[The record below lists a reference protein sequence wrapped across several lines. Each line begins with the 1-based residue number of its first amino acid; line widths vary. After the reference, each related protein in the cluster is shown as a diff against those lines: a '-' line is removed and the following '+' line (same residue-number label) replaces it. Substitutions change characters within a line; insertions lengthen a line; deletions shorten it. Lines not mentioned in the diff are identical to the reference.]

1 MSATGAV
8 NIRLGAITTDFV
20 NAMRGAAGSVRGAVS
35 EMNTDLAQFYR
46 GQERQQGVFSK
57 GFGKLA
63 TDLKSV
69 GKNLTAG
76 LTLPILGLGAAMFA
90 SYGDID
96 AMERGLTSLSG
107 STKVAKAEFN
117 TFREIAK
124 LPGLGLEEAE
134 AAGLRMRS
142 LGYDTL
148 KAKNQLQQ
156 FGNAVALGGGGAT
169 QFDSILNQVTQMSSK
184 SKVLAEDLKPI
195 VNASPVIAKAIK
207 DMFGTVDSE
216 QISKKLQGAGKG
228 PQEFLDL
235 LVSKLETLERV
246 SGGPKNAIENFGD
259 SLKISSYE
267 IGKAADESLGLTSKI
282 NGLGDAISDGAKRL
296 GEMSGPAKATIFGI
310 TGIAAAIGPATL
322 GIGGFISLIPTMK
335 KGLDVIKAGFAFM
348 IGPIGLWVAAIAAV
362 GTALYSIY
370 DFNKAIDQSV
380 DKTKLLASVRN
391 DVAQATDT
399 ERDRLGALLEIARD
413 ETKSKEARLSAIRD
427 INAASPK
434 YLGDLDLDTIGT
446 NKATQAIGKYI
457 QMLSLKAQ
465 VQSQAAKIA
474 EAQAKLSQIERSS
487 PDDYSSVT
495 DNIGGFFKSVA
506 GGGGLNDVLDQKR
519 AERQRS
525 AYMQQ
530 RREVRFLNEEQEKA
544 LKELT
549 KMGESTDVKN
559 PIGAFA
565 DKTATNLEKA
575 KTRLKELETRIAAM
589 TFDGVKVPA
598 GDIAEAT
605 KLKKQIAAADDLF
618 NKPKA
623 KKDPDTFGERTRKDL
638 KAVNDLI
645 TEFKA
650 KNPNLEVPLFLKLQK
665 GYYQDNLRVKDEALK
680 SILDISGKETA
691 LIKNTVA
698 KEMKGL
704 GANLQKL
711 GQEGWGKYFEAGLYG
726 VKKMTVALGDLYD
739 AAQAG
744 IAKVAALKQAKGSY
758 ESLDANID
766 GQNVLAGMTNM
777 VNRTYQSGSLGEAV
791 SKLFD
796 PEAMQKAF
804 NDGKVSLATLQLI
817 SDNMGAALEGL
828 TSGVRAVAGEAFT
841 GIFESIGAGLGGTQ
855 NAFQNFGKSLLSMVA
870 DLALKIGKALLMI
883 AGPLVLSGV
892 FTPLAL
898 KQLAIGGALTIAGG
912 AIKAMG
918 SAKAF
923 AKGGIVKG
931 PTLGLVGEYASA
943 RTGNP
948 EVISPL
954 NSLKSMLSPLIS
966 STINKRFNENLRS
979 GSYSGNLTQGGFAQ
993 SIQIE
998 VLGRLAGQDI
1008 YFSGQRFQKS
1018 KTNFG

>member
-1 MSATGAV
+1 MSAAGAV

-20 NAMRGAAGSVRGAVS
+20 NAMKGAAGSVRGAVS
-35 EMNTDLAQFYR
+35 EMNTDLAGFYR
-46 GQERQQGVFSK
+46 AQERQQGVFAK

-76 LTLPILGLGAAMFA
+76 LTVPILGIGAAMFA

-107 STKVAKAEFN
+107 STKVAKAEFS

-142 LGYDTL
+142 LGYDTS

-156 FGNAVALGGGGAT
+156 FGNAIALGGGGAT

-216 QISKKLQGAGKG
+216 QISKKLQAAGKG
-228 PQEFLDL
+228 PQDFLDL

-259 SLKISSYE
+259 SLKVSSYE
-267 IGKAADESLGLTSKI
+267 IGKAADESLGLTDKL
-282 NGLGDAISDGAKRL
+282 NGLGDAISDGAKQL
-296 GEMSGPAKATIFGI
+296 GEMPGPAKATIFGI

-322 GIGGFISLIPTMK
+322 GIGGFISLVPTMK

-380 DKTKLLASVRN
+380 DKTRLLAAVQK
-391 DVAQATDT
+391 DVALATDT

-474 EAQAKLSQIERSS
+474 EAQSKLSQIEKSS

-519 AERQRS
+519 AERQRA

-549 KMGESTDVKN
+549 KMGESTDAKN

-575 KTRLKELETRIAAM
+575 KVRLKELESRIAAI

-605 KLKKQIAAADDLF
+605 RLKKQIAAADDLV

-645 TEFKA
+645 TEFKS
-650 KNPNLEVPLFLKLQK
+650 KNPNLEVPFFLKLQK
-665 GYYQDNLRVKDEALK
+665 GYYQDQLKLDDKIKLPKPDGIGTEADGYWKKISNGWVVSGITSLKLAAKRLPGAIEEIQESISNSPLASSTELDLFSGIISIDNIKAGISQLTQITKSGAEGFKKNLTEILQIDPEARGQTLQNWIDLADGIK
-680 SILDISGKETA
+680 STLESAGESAAVGIGEVVGGLVSGSSGLNALPQMILSVVG
-691 LIKNTVA
+691 
-698 KEMKGL
+698 
-704 GANLQKL
+704 
-711 GQEGWGKYFEAGLYG
+711 
-726 VKKMTVALGDLYD
+726 D
-739 AAQAG
+739 AAIQLGKLAIGIGVSVEAIKTAFKSLGGAGAVAAG
-744 IAKVAALKQAKGSY
+744 IALIALGSVAKS
-758 ESLDANID
+758 
-766 GQNVLAGMTNM
+766 
-777 VNRTYQSGSLGEAV
+777 
-791 SKLFD
+791 
-796 PEAMQKAF
+796 
-804 NDGKVSLATLQLI
+804 
-817 SDNMGAALEGL
+817 GAA
-828 TSGVRAVAGEAFT
+828 
-841 GIFESIGAGLGGTQ
+841 SIGKKMGG
-855 NAFQNFGKSLLSMVA
+855 
-870 DLALKIGKALLMI
+870 
-883 AGPLVLSGV
+883 
-892 FTPLAL
+892 
-898 KQLAIGGALTIAGG
+898 
-912 AIKAMG
+912 
-918 SAKAF
+918 AKAF
-923 AKGGIVKG
+923 AKGGVVKG

-966 STINKRFNENLRS
+966 STINQRFNENLRS
-979 GSYSGNLTQGGFAQ
+979 GSYSGNLKQGGFAQ

-1018 KTNFG
+1018 KNNFG